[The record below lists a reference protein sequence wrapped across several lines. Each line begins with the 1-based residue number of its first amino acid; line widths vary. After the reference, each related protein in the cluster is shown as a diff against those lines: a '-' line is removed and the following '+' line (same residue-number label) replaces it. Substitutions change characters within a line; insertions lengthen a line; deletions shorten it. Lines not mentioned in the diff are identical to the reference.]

1 MSRRQSNQ
9 IVKGVKVNDICICN
23 SNEISNVFNERF
35 STIRP
40 ILVRKIPLTS
50 DEESIYLKNVTE
62 NFDKFRFSSTTTSD
76 VFTHLNKLSKTKA
89 TGLDNI
95 SARLIRECAD
105 IISGPLCD
113 LFNKSLMSGIFPDDW
128 KYARV
133 TPLFKQDESFDLI
146 NYQPISVISVLV
158 AKVLERVIQF
168 LK

>member
-9 IVKGVKVNDICICN
+9 IVKGVKVNDISICN
-23 SNEISNVFNERF
+23 SYKISNVFNKHF
-35 STIRP
+35 STIR
-40 ILVRKIPLTS
+40 LRLAYKIPLTS
-50 DEESIYLKNVTE
+50 DEESIYLKNIKE
-62 NFDKFRFSSTTTSD
+62 NYDKFRFSSTTTSN
-76 VFTHLNKLSKTKA
+76 VFTHLNKLSKAKA

-95 SARLIRECAD
+95 SARLIGECAD

-128 KYARV
+128 ICARA

-146 NYQPISVISVLV
+146 NYRPISVISIV
-158 AKVLERVIQF
+158 AKVFERVIQL

>member
-9 IVKGVKVNDICICN
+9 IVKGVKVNDISTCN
-23 SNEISNVFNERF
+23 SNEISNVFNEHF

-40 ILVRKIPLTS
+40 RLARKIPLTS
-50 DEESIYLKNVTE
+50 DKKSIYLKNITE
-62 NFDKFRFSSTTTSD
+62 NYDKFRFSSTTTSN

-89 TGLDNI
+89 TGRDNI

-113 LFNKSLMSGIFPDDW
+113 LFNKSLMSVIFPDDW
-128 KYARV
+128 KCARA

-146 NYQPISVISVLV
+146 NYRPISVISVV
-158 AKVLERVIQF
+158 AKVFERVIQL

>member
-9 IVKGVKVNDICICN
+9 IVKGVKVNDISICN
-23 SNEISNVFNERF
+23 SNEISNVFNEHF

-40 ILVRKIPLTS
+40 RLARKIPLTS
-50 DEESIYLKNVTE
+50 DEESIYLKNITE
-62 NFDKFRFSSTTTSD
+62 NYDKFRFSSTTTSN

-105 IISGPLCD
+105 IISGPLCNQ
-113 LFNKSLMSGIFPDDW
+113 FNKSLMSGIFPDDW
-128 KYARV
+128 KCARA
-133 TPLFKQDESFDLI
+133 TLLFKQDDSFDLI
-146 NYQPISVISVLV
+146 NYQPISVISVV
-158 AKVLERVIQF
+158 AKVFERVIQL